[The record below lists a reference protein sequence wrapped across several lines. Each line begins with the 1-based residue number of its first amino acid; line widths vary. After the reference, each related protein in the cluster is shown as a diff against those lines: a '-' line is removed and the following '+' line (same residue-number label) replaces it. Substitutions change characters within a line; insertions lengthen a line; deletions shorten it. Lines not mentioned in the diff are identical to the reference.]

1 MPNIGLG
8 LVAGAAGTMALDIA
22 TYLDMAIRGR
32 AASEVPAQLAGE
44 IVERVG
50 VNLGRGETAA
60 NRRTGIG
67 ALLGYATGVGIAVVY
82 SVLRPRVERV
92 PFPVTAAA
100 VGLCAMAASDVTATA
115 YGVTNP
121 KEWGLVGWASDMFFH
136 LIYGYITVAV
146 FEALA
151 D

>member
-32 AASEVPAQLAGE
+32 AASEVPSKLAGE
-44 IVERVG
+44 IVDSMG
-50 VNLGRGETAA
+50 VSLGRGETAA
-60 NRRTGIG
+60 NRRTGVG
-67 ALLGYATGVGIAVVY
+67 ALLGYATGIGIAVVY
-82 SVLRPRVERV
+82 SVLRPRVEHV

-100 VGLCAMAASDVTATA
+100 VGLSAMAASDVTATA

-121 KEWGLVGWASDMFFH
+121 KEWGLVGWASDIFFH

-146 FEALA
+146 FEALE